1 MAHRR
6 SLGWPITL
14 GAVMIA
20 LLVALIIGWV
30 LLTVAAAHFAR
41 YWWGVLAIGTTFLV
55 LVLVGVVLY
64 LALSVKEINLNQRQS
79 NFIDSVTHELKSPL
93 ASLKLYLQTLT
104 RRNVTEVQQADF
116 LRFMLEDVERL
127 DMLINHLLDAARVEQ
142 EPNAEEG
149 SAVELGELLEAC
161 AATACQRYRVSEDV
175 VSLKLEPATVHGRP
189 IDIEMIFRNLV
200 DNALKYG
207 GDQPRVEIESWL
219 NGRGQVVVRIADNGP
234 GIPAK
239 LRRKIFGRFVRL
251 GTELERSKPGTGLGL
266 FIVRMLV
273 KRLRGSISVRS
284 QTAGPGTVF
293 EVQLP
298 AEPVVGR
305 PTAAPPH
312 SDALPSAGSEPEKP
326 PLPHAATP
334 HTA

>member
-30 LLTVAAAHFAR
+30 LLAAAASHFAR
-41 YWWGVLAIGTTFLV
+41 YWWGVLAVGTTFLV

-64 LALSVKEINLNQRQS
+64 LALSVKEINLNQRQA

-104 RRNVTEVQQADF
+104 RRNVTEMQQADF
-116 LRFMLEDVERL
+116 FRYMLEDVERL
-127 DMLINHLLDAARVEQ
+127 DSLINHLLDAARVEQ
-142 EPNAEEG
+142 EASAEEG
-149 SAVELGELLEAC
+149 ASVLLSEMLEAC
-161 AATACQRYRVSEDV
+161 ASTACQRHRVPEDV
-175 VSLKLEPATVHGRP
+175 VGLKLEPASVRGRL
-189 IDIEMIFRNLV
+189 IDIEMIFRNLI
-200 DNALKYG
+200 DNAIKYS
-207 GDQPRVEIESWL
+207 GDAPRVEIESWL
-219 NGRGQVVVRIADNGP
+219 DGRGQVVVRIADNGP
-234 GIPAK
+234 GIPTK

-266 FIVRMLV
+266 FIVRTLV
-273 KRLRGSISVRS
+273 KRMRGSISVRS
-284 QTAGPGTVF
+284 QATGPGTVF

-298 AEPVVGR
+298 AGPVIAV
-305 PTAAPPH
+305 
-312 SDALPSAGSEPEKP
+312 PSSEPP
-326 PLPHAATP
+326 APAASSSIS
-334 HTA
+334 